1 MKITFTFTFMLTFFW
16 ANFSYA
22 QQDPLYNQYQF
33 DQVMINPAYA
43 GIYNRFTATLIGR
56 RQWAGIEGA
65 PQTNSFTAHSSFL
78 NGKLGAGILVVDDQ
92 LGVNKNFETQAYYSY
107 NIKFNNYAKLALG
120 LQTGIINYRYDFN
133 QLNLD
138 VVDDPLLTG
147 QEDSFSKPN
156 FGFGAVYMSST
167 FYIGVSAPRILNV
180 ELDDGITESTRYL
193 NHFYLTGGVLLSPT
207 NLFKIKLTSLI
218 RYTPD
223 APISVDVTA
232 SALLAELLWVGLA
245 VRNINTIGINTL
257 LELSDQ
263 LRFGYSFELATNA
276 LNANNFGSHEISI
289 GIDLDLFKGHIL
301 TRKYF

>member
-1 MKITFTFTFMLTFFW
+1 MKITLATTYILTFFW
-16 ANFSYA
+16 ADISYS

-33 DQVMINPAYA
+33 DKVMVNPAYA

-92 LGVNKNFETQAYYSY
+92 LGVNKNFETQVYYSY

-120 LQTGIINYRYDFN
+120 LQTGIINYRYDYN
-133 QLNLD
+133 ELNLD
-138 VVDDPLLTG
+138 FVDDPQLNQ
-147 QEDSFSKPN
+147 QEDSFSEPN
-156 FGFGAVYMSST
+156 FGFGAMYMSST
-167 FYIGVSAPRILNV
+167 FYLGVSVPRILKV

-193 NHFYLTGGVLLSPT
+193 NHYYLMGGILLSPT
-207 NLFKIKLTSLI
+207 NVFKIKLTSLV
-218 RYTPD
+218 RYSPE
-223 APISVDVTA
+223 APLSVDLTG
-232 SALLAELLWVGLA
+232 SALLAELLWVGMA
-245 VRNINTIGINTL
+245 VRNLNTIGINTL

-276 LNANNFGSHEISI
+276 LNANNFGTHEISI

-301 TRKYF
+301 TNKYF